1 MNSTDDDRV
10 GYGRPPKHTRF
21 KPGTSGNPGGR
32 PKSRRKL
39 AADLGEELDELVT
52 VVEDGRE
59 QVVTK
64 QRALVKALVAVGLRG
79 DLRAINALFHS
90 LGQQADDVAEADGD
104 IAPEDA
110 DIVASFAERQA
121 ASDAGAE
128 HDAPLALPAP
138 DEAAGD

>member
-1 MNSTDDDRV
+1 MQERDYPV
-10 GYGRPPKHTRF
+10 GYGRPPAQTRF

-39 AADLGEELDELVT
+39 AADLSEELDELVT

-59 QVVTK
+59 LVVTK
-64 QRALVKALVAVGLRG
+64 QRALVKALVAVGLNG

-90 LGQQADDVAEADGD
+90 LRQQGDDVGEANSD

-110 DIVASFAERQA
+110 DIVASFAKREG
-121 ASDAGAE
+121 ASEAGAAG
-128 HDAPLALPAP
+128 DLPMGLPAP
-138 DEAAGD
+138 DRATGD